1 MLFNKPKKVTLR
13 RIHREQG
20 ADGRPYYVQTEEI
33 IERSRLPKKARHVT
47 GDSQAFCVVDMD
59 PDYPDYAE
67 PYVDQETGEARGNF
81 VDAIGYHLYF
91 VDTRMRDGFDELG
104 RMKKKGATID
114 PKHLLIIGVVAVV
127 CIWMAVRLLRCR
139 QRTGRRRSSFGS
151 LSRS

>member
-1 MLFNKPKKVTLR
+1 MFRKKSKTVMLR

-20 ADGRPYYVQTEEI
+20 ADGRPYYVQTEEV
-33 IERSRLPKKARHVT
+33 IETSKLPKKARHVT
-47 GDSQAFCVVDMD
+47 GDAKAFCIVDMD

-67 PYVDQETGEARGNF
+67 PYVDAETGEARGNF

-104 RMKKKGATID
+104 RMKKKSASIG

-127 CIWMAVRLLRCR
+127 CIWMAVRLLRWP
-139 QRTGRRRSSFGS
+139 RTGRRGSSFGS
-151 LSRS
+151 